1 MRKPGERQDGYVA
14 AGDTRIYYQCIGKG
28 MPVVMLHGN
37 RQNQQVFGGILRYF
51 TQDYQVILIDSR
63 GQGLTGIGKT
73 TLDFSLL
80 AEDVLRVLAH
90 LHIRKAVII
99 GFSDGAN
106 TALQMAL
113 EYPGRVRGL
122 VLISGN
128 IRPSGLKVMFRKFII
143 YHYRIL
149 QIVEPLSKR
158 IHRQVEL
165 SSLMAVNPKVDV
177 ARLKTMHAPVL
188 ILAGEHD
195 VVERQHTLAIADAIP
210 HSEVHLIKGA
220 HHMSLFHRP
229 EEYIGWIRPFLESV
243 SSG

>member
-1 MRKPGERQDGYVA
+1 MGERRDGYVA
-14 AGDTRIYYQCIGKG
+14 AGDTRIYYQCMGKG
-28 MPVVMLHGN
+28 LPVVMLHGN
-37 RQNQQVFGGILRYF
+37 RQNQKVFGGILRYF

-63 GQGLTGIGKT
+63 GQGLTGIGRT

-90 LHIRKAVII
+90 LHIRKAVIM

-113 EYPGRVRGL
+113 EYPSRVRGL

-128 IRPSGLKVMFRKFII
+128 IRPSGLKVMFRKFVI
-143 YHYRIL
+143 YHYRLLRVI
-149 QIVEPLSKR
+149 EPLSKR
-158 IHRQVEL
+158 VHRQVEL
-165 SSLMAVNPKVDV
+165 SALMAVNPRVDLK
-177 ARLKTMHAPVL
+177 RLEKLHTPAL

-195 VVERQHTLAIADAIP
+195 VVERQHTVTIAEAIP
-210 HSEVHLIKGA
+210 NSELHLIKGA

-229 EEYIGWIRPFLESV
+229 EEYIGWIRLFLEHV
-243 SSG
+243 TARK